1 MHDRDALDDFDA
13 GKARIDI
20 WGRSVLGDPFEDVL
34 NGATV
39 FDTLTVTGHGC
50 GRMKGRAHEIAVA
63 RASTCDVAVHGA
75 SNGVM
80 LEEISIAG
88 RIGMGETFS
97 FGRGRAGTPGAQ
109 TAPGFD
115 FVAKGEDGVMLLV
128 LAAVDGKSLP
138 RLPAPDGAFAAIEV
152 GGDLL
157 PGLQSF
163 LWDVPLRH
171 VKASPRNIMLPPRHQ
186 SCKFRHASEKLSGR
200 SSIHPAFLAA

>member
-1 MHDRDALDDFDA
+1 MHDCDALDDFDA

-50 GRMKGRAHEIAVA
+50 RRMKGGAHEIAVA
-63 RASTCDVAVHGA
+63 RAGSGDVEVHGA
-75 SNGVM
+75 SDGIMLKEIGV
-80 LEEISIAG
+80 AG
-88 RIGMGETFS
+88 RPGKGQTVC
-97 FGRGRAGTPGAQ
+97 FGRGCAGTPGAQ

-115 FVAKGEDGVMLLV
+115 LVAEGEDGVLLLV
-128 LAAVDGKSLP
+128 LAAVDGKSLA
-138 RLPAPDGAFAAIEV
+138 RFPAPDGAFAAVKV

-171 VKASPRNIMLPPRHQ
+171 GKASPRNIMLPPRRQ
-186 SCKFRHASEKLSGR
+186 SCKFRHASEK
-200 SSIHPAFLAA
+200 